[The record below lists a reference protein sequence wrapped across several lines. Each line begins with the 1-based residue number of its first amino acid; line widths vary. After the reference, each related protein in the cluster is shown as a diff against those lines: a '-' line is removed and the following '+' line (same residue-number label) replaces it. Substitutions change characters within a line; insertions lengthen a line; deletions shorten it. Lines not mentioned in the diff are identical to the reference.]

1 VDPPSGVVRPIFSVR
16 LDHNL
21 EKFVMQ
27 MRQLLLSATASL
39 LVAGTVSAQRPGGR
53 PGGPP
58 GAQPTPGAPGAQR
71 GARSD
76 TTADTLGVPAIE
88 KISTTH
94 HTTTINGKSISYT
107 VHAGTMVL
115 RDENEKPKASVF
127 FIAYTRDQEDPTTRP
142 LTFFFNGGPG
152 SASLWLDMGIMAPMH
167 PDMGPN
173 GSQPAPPYNLVENA
187 NSPLDVT
194 DLVQVDAMMT
204 GYSRPAKGV
213 KETDFTGTQND
224 IAMFGEFI
232 RDYLDKYK
240 RWESPKYLFGESYG
254 TFRSAGLASH
264 LQSAE
269 GIELNGIM
277 LLGTVLDLQYI
288 APSATNDIGYSTF
301 LPTYTATAWY
311 HKKLPSDLQSQTLQ
325 QVVQQSRDYA
335 FGDYMTA
342 LAKGNKLT
350 PAERTAVAQKV
361 ARLTGVSQQF
371 VLNTNLR
378 IDAGTFRTEL
388 LRDQREM
395 LGRYDSRMI
404 GINGN
409 ASSTRQDYDPS
420 DVAPSGAFMS
430 AFMRYLHSDLGY
442 SSNLQYFMGGHS
454 GRWDWGPGGYAGYP
468 STVEDLR
475 TAMAKDPY
483 LHVMVGAGYYDT
495 ATPFA
500 NAEYTFDHL
509 GFDKT
514 YSDRVE
520 FKYYESGH
528 MAYLNQASAKQ
539 LKSDIAQ
546 FIASTAHGGR
556 VSQ

>member
-1 VDPPSGVVRPIFSVR
+1 MHVRPFLFLASSV
-16 LDHNL
+16 
-21 EKFVMQ
+21 
-27 MRQLLLSATASL
+27 LL
-39 LVAGTVSAQRPGGR
+39 AGSVSAQRP
-53 PGGPP
+53 
-58 GAQPTPGAPGAQR
+58 ATPGAPRPGGER
-71 GARSD
+71 GERPDSAAKDSV
-76 TTADTLGVPAIE
+76 GVPAIE
-88 KISTTH
+88 KISTTT
-94 HTTTINGKSISYT
+94 HTTKIDGTPITYT
-107 VHAGTMVL
+107 AHTGTMVL
-115 RDENEKPKASVF
+115 RDDNGKPKATVF
-127 FIAYTRDQEDPTTRP
+127 FISYTKDKEDASTRP

-152 SASLWLDMGIMAPMH
+152 SASLWLDMGVMSPMH
-167 PDMGPN
+167 PEMGPN
-173 GSQPAPPYNLVENA
+173 GSQPAPPYNLVENP

-213 KETDFTGTQND
+213 KASDFTGAPND
-224 IAMFGEFI
+224 IKMFGEFI
-232 RDYLDKYK
+232 RNYLDKYK
-240 RWESPKYLFGESYG
+240 RWQSPKYLFGESYG
-254 TFRSAGLASH
+254 TFRSAGLASE
-264 LQSAE
+264 LQSNE

-277 LLGTVLDLQYI
+277 LLGTVLDFQYI
-288 APSATNDIGYSTF
+288 EPSPTNDIGYSAY
-301 LPTYTATAWY
+301 LPTFTATAWY
-311 HKKLPSDLQSQTLQ
+311 HKKLPANLQSETLQ

-342 LAKGNKLT
+342 LAKGNTLT
-350 PAERTAVAQKV
+350 DAEKSTVAQKLSQ
-361 ARLTGVSQQF
+361 LTGLSQQF
-371 VLNTNLR
+371 ILNTNLR
-378 IDAGTFRTEL
+378 VDAGTFRTEL
-388 LRDQREM
+388 LRDRREM

-430 AFMRYLHSDLGY
+430 AFMRYMHDDLNYSSDLQYYLGRHTGKWDY
-442 SSNLQYFMGGHS
+442 SSL
-454 GRWDWGPGGYAGYP
+454 PEGYP
-468 STVEDLR
+468 SEVEALR

-500 NAEYTFDHL
+500 NAEYTFNHL

-539 LKSDIAQ
+539 LKADIAK
-546 FIASTAHGGR
+546 FISSTKHGGK

>member
-1 VDPPSGVVRPIFSVR
+1 M
-16 LDHNL
+16 DHKL
-21 EKFVMQ
+21 ERFVMQ
-27 MRQLLLSATASL
+27 MRPLLFSVAASI
-39 LVAGTVSAQRPGGR
+39 LVAGTAAAQRPVVPGTR
-53 PGGPP
+53 PGAAR
-58 GAQPTPGAPGAQR
+58 GAQPDSAA
-71 GARSD
+71 A
-76 TTADTLGVPAIE
+76 ADTVGVPAIE

-94 HTTTINGKSISYT
+94 HTTSINGTPISYT
-107 VHAGTMVL
+107 ARAGTMVL
-115 RDENEKPKASVF
+115 RDADGKPKATVF
-127 FIAYTRDQEDPTTRP
+127 FISYSKDQENAATRP
-142 LTFFFNGGPG
+142 VTFFFNGGPG

-173 GSQPAPPYNLVENA
+173 GSQPAPPYNLVANP

-204 GYSRPAKGV
+204 GYSRPAKGI
-213 KETDFTGTQND
+213 KETEFTGTKND

-232 RDYLDKYK
+232 RNYLDKYK

-254 TFRSAGLASH
+254 TFRSAGLAAH
-264 LQSAE
+264 LQSSE
-269 GIELNGIM
+269 GIELNGVM

-301 LPTYTATAWY
+301 LPTFTATAWY
-311 HKKLPSDLQSQTLQ
+311 HKKLPSDLQSQSLE

-350 PAERTAVAQKV
+350 PAERSAVAQKV
-361 ARLTGVSQQF
+361 ARLTGLSQQF

-378 IDAGTFRTEL
+378 VDAGTFRTEL

-420 DVAPSGAFMS
+420 DVAPSGAFMA
-430 AFMRYLHSDLGY
+430 AFMRYLHADLGY
-442 SSNLQYFMGGHS
+442 SSNLQYYMGGHS

-475 TAMAKDPY
+475 IAMAKDPY

-500 NAEYTFDHL
+500 NAEYSFDHL

-520 FKYYESGH
+520 FKYYQSGH
-528 MAYLNQASAKQ
+528 MAYLNQTSAKQ
-539 LKSDIAQ
+539 LKSDIAS
-546 FIASTAHGGR
+546 FIAATKHGGKPN
-556 VSQ
+556 

>member
-1 VDPPSGVVRPIFSVR
+1 
-16 LDHNL
+16 
-21 EKFVMQ
+21 MQ

-39 LVAGTVSAQRPGGR
+39 LVAGTVSAQRPR

-58 GAQPTPGAPGAQR
+58 GAPAAATPGAQR
-71 GARSD
+71 GARAD

-94 HTTTINGKSISYT
+94 HTTSINGKSISYT
-107 VHAGTMVL
+107 VHTGTMVL

-127 FIAYTRDQEDPTTRP
+127 FIAYTKDQEDAATRP

-173 GSQPAPPYNLVENA
+173 GSQPAPPYNLVDNP

-240 RWESPKYLFGESYG
+240 RWQSPKYLFGESYG
-254 TFRSAGLASH
+254 TFRSAGLASQ

-269 GIELNGIM
+269 GIELNGVM

-350 PAERTAVAQKV
+350 QAERTAVAQKV
-361 ARLTGVSQQF
+361 ARLTGLSQQF

-430 AFMRYLHSDLGY
+430 AFMRYLHEDLGY
-442 SSNLQYFMGGHS
+442 SSNLQYYMGGHS

-468 STVEDLR
+468 STIEDLR

-500 NAEYTFDHL
+500 NAEYSFDHL

-539 LKSDIAQ
+539 LKSDIAN
-546 FIASTAHGGR
+546 FIASTKKGGK